1 MIDKKEALRLRLVQL
16 DQNEISILREFQL
29 EREMIY
35 SSLKKLSSQERSN
48 ETLCEKNKIPSHLE
62 NFEQVANDI
71 KTFNNNVSLRSTQQS
86 IHKNSRGIKKKRR
99 KGRVE
104 SEASRKAALK
114 ILNQYDKPISSI
126 DLKKYIEKETGVSI
140 SNMTTFMNNL
150 MERHPKVRK
159 LYRGHYILDE
169 TKSQTKGWDDS
180 L

>member
-35 SSLKKLSSQERSN
+35 SSLKKLSRQERSN
-48 ETLCEKNKIPSHLE
+48 ETLCEKNKIPSHLKT
-62 NFEQVANDI
+62 FEQVANDL
-71 KTFNNNVSLRSTQQS
+71 KTFNNNNMSSKSTQQS

-99 KGRVE
+99 KGRGE
-104 SEASRKAALK
+104 SEASREAALK
-114 ILNQYDKPISSI
+114 ILKQYDKPISSI

-159 LYRGHYILDE
+159 PFRGHYILDE
-169 TKSQTKGWDDS
+169 TNQRLDGS